1 MSHQQIFGDLEG
13 FFLHVKY
20 FANITPP
27 VAIENGNGQRL
38 FVGNR

>member
-1 MSHQQIFGDLEG
+1 MSDQQIFGDRERL
-13 FFLHVKY
+13 FLYVKC

-38 FVGNR
+38 LVGNR